1 MSARRA
7 PNPATRRAT
16 PAAAATRVAL
26 QPLQPEEAERREAE
40 RLPSREAEIEGRR
53 EAQQRGAL
61 VSAGQAEASRG
72 EARRAGVALGHERE
86 EAAARAADAA
96 RAEPAGSEPRGGSE
110 GSGRGVD
117 LGDVDG

>member
-1 MSARRA
+1 MAEVRA
-7 PNPATRRAT
+7 
-16 PAAAATRVAL
+16 
-26 QPLQPEEAERREAE
+26 
-40 RLPSREAEIEGRR
+40 GR
-53 EAQQRGAL
+53 
-61 VSAGQAEASRG
+61 AEASA
-72 EARRAGVALGHERE
+72 EELRADVALGHVRSAAGREEQKQLQKNRSKRRRE